1 MEGGNLKKKRC
12 YHFFTKVSI
21 VLHSTQCQ
29 YSKLDS
35 QSTLANRTK
44 HEAVVCLLKMVCFF
58 FFFFLTGL
66 VFEDSVGDLD
76 NVPKFIKY
84 KIRQDVDYTPAT
96 NRIRRW

>member
-1 MEGGNLKKKRC
+1 MFTEEG
-12 YHFFTKVSI
+12 
-21 VLHSTQCQ
+21 
-29 YSKLDS
+29 
-35 QSTLANRTK
+35 
-44 HEAVVCLLKMVCFF
+44 LLFF
-58 FFFFLTGL
+58 FIIFLTGL

>member
-1 MEGGNLKKKRC
+1 MEVGNLKKKRC
-12 YHFFTKVSI
+12 YHFFTSQVSI

-35 QSTLANRTK
+35 QSTIANRTK
-44 HEAVVCLLKMVCFF
+44 HEAVVCLLKMVCL
-58 FFFFLTGL
+58 FFLTGL
-66 VFEDSVGDLD
+66 VFEDSAGDLD